1 MNAYSE
7 KYHAALVL
15 AARAHRNQ
23 TRKGSDIPYL
33 VHPVQV
39 SIILL
44 RHAFQEDMVL
54 AGLLHDVVEDTETP
68 LHRIEAEF
76 GPAVAGM
83 VAVLTEQKREDGV
96 ERPWEVRKREAL
108 EALRRGGAD
117 AVAVKGADAI
127 HNARSLAAQLRDQGG
142 AVWDLYSRGPDE
154 TLSYYRSVAAI
165 VRGRLGELPLTG
177 ELEEAVT
184 DLERMLEE
192 IDAT

>member
-39 SIILL
+39 SVILL
-44 RHAFQEDMVL
+44 RHGFQEDVVL

-142 AVWDLYSRGPDE
+142 SAWDHYSRGPDE
-154 TLSYYRSVAAI
+154 TLCYYRSVAAI
-165 VRGRLGELPLTG
+165 ARARLGEHALTK
-177 ELEEAVT
+177 ELEEAIA
-184 DLERMLEE
+184 DLEGAITE
-192 IDAT
+192 IGAN

>member
-7 KYHAALVL
+7 KYHAALAL
-15 AARAHRNQ
+15 AAEAHRTQ
-23 TRKGSDIPYL
+23 TRKGSGIPFL

-39 SIILL
+39 SVILL
-44 RHAFQEDMVL
+44 RHGFQEDVVI

-68 LHRIEAEF
+68 LRWIEAEF

-117 AVAVKGADAI
+117 AVAVKGADVI
-127 HNARSLAAQLRDQGG
+127 HNARSLAAQSRDQGG
-142 AVWDLYSRGPDE
+142 AVWDHYSRGPDE
-154 TLSYYRSVAAI
+154 TLWYCRSVAAI
-165 VRGRLGELPLTG
+165 ARARLGEHALTK
-177 ELEEAVT
+177 ELEEAIA
-184 DLERMLEE
+184 DLEGALADMR
-192 IDAT
+192 AN

>member
-15 AARAHRNQ
+15 AAEAHRTQ
-23 TRKGSDIPYL
+23 TRKGSGIPFL
-33 VHPVQV
+33 VHPVHV
-39 SIILL
+39 SVILL
-44 RHAFQEDMVL
+44 RHGFQEDVVL

-68 LHRIEAEF
+68 LRRIEAEF

-83 VAVLTEQKREDGV
+83 VAVLTEQQREDGV

-108 EALRRGGAD
+108 VALRRGGAD

-142 AVWDLYSRGPDE
+142 AVWDHYARGPDE
-154 TLSYYRSVAAI
+154 TLWYYRSVAAI
-165 VRGRLGELPLTG
+165 VRACLGEHALTK
-177 ELEEAVT
+177 ELEEAIAN
-184 DLERMLEE
+184 LEGALADMG
-192 IDAT
+192 AN